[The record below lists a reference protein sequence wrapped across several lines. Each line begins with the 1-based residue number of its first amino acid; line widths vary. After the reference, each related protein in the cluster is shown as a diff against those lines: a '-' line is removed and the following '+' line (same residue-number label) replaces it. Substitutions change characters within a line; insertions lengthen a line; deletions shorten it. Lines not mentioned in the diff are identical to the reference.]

1 MSENRFDYQALANEI
16 GALVNE
22 KNKAYGNSF
31 EQAEEFLKLLF
42 PDGIPIESYSDML
55 CIVRIFDKLKR
66 IATKKDAFGESPYR
80 DLVGYG
86 LLGAA
91 KDMKKKESDEID
103 YDNEPF
109 K

>member
-1 MSENRFDYQALANEI
+1 MTENRFDYQALANEI
-16 GALVNE
+16 GSLVNE
-22 KNKAYGNSF
+22 KNEAYGNSF
-31 EQAEEFLKLLF
+31 EDAEQFLKLLF
-42 PDGIPIESYSDML
+42 PAGIPLKSYSDML

-91 KDMKKKESDEID
+91 KDLKKAQEVII
-103 YDNEPF
+103 YDLPF
-109 K
+109 E

>member
-1 MSENRFDYQALANEI
+1 MTDTKFNYQALANEI

-22 KNKAYGNSF
+22 KNAAYGNSF

-42 PDGIPIESYSDML
+42 PDGIPVESYSDML

-86 LLGAA
+86 LLGVA
-91 KDMKKKESDEID
+91 KDLKKE
-103 YDNEPF
+103 N

>member
-42 PDGIPIESYSDML
+42 PNGIPIESYSDML
-55 CIVRIFDKLKR
+55 CIVRISVSYTHLTLPTNR
-66 IATKKDAFGESPYR
+66 E
-80 DLVGYG
+80 V
-86 LLGAA
+86 
-91 KDMKKKESDEID
+91 
-103 YDNEPF
+103 
-109 K
+109 

>member
-42 PDGIPIESYSDML
+42 PNGIPIESYSDML
-55 CIVRIFDKLKR
+55 CIVRIFDKPKGLHKEGCIWRKSLSRFGWLWTFGSCQRHEEKR
-66 IATKKDAFGESPYR
+66 IR
-80 DLVGYG
+80 RNRLR
-86 LLGAA
+86 
-91 KDMKKKESDEID
+91 
-103 YDNEPF
+103 
-109 K
+109 

>member
-1 MSENRFDYQALANEI
+1 MTENRFDYQALANEI
-16 GALVNE
+16 GSLVNE

-31 EQAEEFLKLLF
+31 EDAEQFLKLLF
-42 PDGIPIESYSDML
+42 PAGIPLESYSDML

-91 KDMKKKESDEID
+91 KDLKKAQEVKN
-103 YDNEPF
+103 YDDDKPF